1 VSPRVVVCGAGVI
14 GAAVASALAR
24 RGAPPVLVDRRG
36 PAAAASGSASGFLA
50 ADWSAGTPLDA
61 ISRAGFAMHRAL
73 AEELGA
79 ERIGHRPLE
88 VISAAS
94 AESADLEP
102 YRRLPT
108 PPWLDGRVVAHEVIG
123 TPQTTAQVDPRA
135 LTRAL
140 AQDAVDRGGR
150 LVTGVVDGLDLA
162 DDGAVRGVSIDG
174 AVEPCDAVVL
184 ALGPWTDRA
193 QRWLALPQV
202 FGTRMASLVLG
213 ADAPAQAVFSEYL
226 APAAQ
231 RMQFRIYP
239 RPGGRVYL
247 TGRQEHGALPDDP
260 AAIAPSEESCAELR
274 RVGALHSSRLADAPE
289 LARSACHRPL
299 TVDGLPLIGPVPG
312 AQGAFLATAHGSW
325 GLLTAPPTGR
335 MVAEMILDG
344 GSTSLDAAPFSP
356 TRLPAGRI

>member
-1 VSPRVVVCGAGVI
+1 M
-14 GAAVASALAR
+14 ALAVIA
-24 RGAPPVLVDRRG
+24 GDVALVTAIRIALG
-36 PAAAASGSASGFLA
+36 LLTPTSGS
-50 ADWSAGTPLDA
+50 
-61 ISRAGFAMHRAL
+61 I
-73 AEELGA
+73 
-79 ERIGHRPLE
+79 
-88 VISAAS
+88 
-94 AESADLEP
+94 
-102 YRRLPT
+102 
-108 PPWLDGRVVAHEVIG
+108 RV
-123 TPQTTAQVDPRA
+123 
-135 LTRAL
+135 L
-140 AQDAVDRGGR
+140 
-150 LVTGVVDGLDLA
+150 GLDPVGDLWTL
-162 DDGAVRGVSIDG
+162 R
-174 AVEPCDAVVL
+174 PR
-184 ALGPWTDRA
+184 LGYMPGRFSLYPDLSVDENLHFFA
-193 QRWLALPQV
+193 SV